1 MKKLA
6 TLVFALLLAG
16 SLSFAQAPGGEKKA
30 AEAPKSDT
38 GKKSTKTKAHHHKG
52 GKKSKKGSTGANAGS
67 TPK

>member
-16 SLSFAQAPGGEKKA
+16 SLSFAQAGGGEKKA
-30 AEAPKSDT
+30 AEAPKADT
-38 GKKSTKTKAHHHKG
+38 DKKSTKTKAHHKG
-52 GKKSKKGSTGANAGS
+52 GKKHKKGSTGANAGS